1 MKDNILWIFIHP
13 IRSGGGTILEY
24 LRERIPADE
33 ISFTSEVRYKFDNAK
48 KLNKNKV
55 RFMLGHATYYGIH
68 KLAPDKSPRYFIFL
82 RDPAERVIS
91 YYNAKMQEVG
101 KKIPFDIWYKN
112 QMKDDLVNFLDLKY
126 RGSESSRINTP
137 KIFMPIVRRLN
148 YKTFYFIQTT
158 ISRVLR
164 SNRSGERK
172 KLENA
177 KKLLDLC
184 WFVGIVE
191 NSKEDF
197 KFLFKEMGLKNPKW
211 TNKGASKKILELNEH
226 LRKKIYDE
234 NKLDVEIYNYAL
246 KLNKQKR
253 PTHIAN

>member
-1 MKDNILWIFIHP
+1 MDDKTLWIFLHP

-48 KLNKNKV
+48 KPDKNKV

-68 KLAPDKSPRYFIFL
+68 TLTPNKEPRYFIFL

-91 YYNAKMQEVG
+91 YYNAKMQEIG

-112 QMKDDLVNFLDLKY
+112 QMKNDLTNFLDLKY
-126 RGSESSRINTP
+126 KGSESTRIHTP
-137 KIFMPIVRRLN
+137 KIFMPIVRKLN
-148 YKTFYFIQTT
+148 YKAFYFLQTL
-158 ISRVLR
+158 V
-164 SNRSGERK
+164 SNIFKTNKKKEPK

-177 KKLLDLC
+177 KRLLNAC
-184 WFVGIVE
+184 WFVGIIE
-191 NSKEDF
+191 NSKKDL

-211 TNKGASKKILELNEH
+211 TNKGAAKKTLELDDK
-226 LRKKIYDE
+226 LKKKIYDE
-234 NKLDVEIYNYAL
+234 NKLDVEIYRYAL

-253 PTHIAN
+253 HSLKK